1 MHLARWALLASA
13 CGLLL
18 GCQPLHLHSAP
29 FGARTGAPPVA
40 LFEVDWWTELVP
52 STLWEYLPR
61 EPASPASDKD
71 HARVVAL
78 TRDGAVRS
86 LGAGGKVAWSYA
98 TGGKFNAAPLVQEG
112 VVYVPGG
119 DGTLYALDATAGKL
133 LWKYEAKEELATT
146 PVVADG
152 KVLVASQSD
161 ALFVVEQ
168 KTGKWLWQYRRD
180 TPSGF
185 TIRGVSRPT
194 VSGGVAFLGFSD
206 GQLVALRVL
215 DGTVKWERSLSSAGQ
230 FVDVDT
236 TPVID
241 DSGWLFAA
249 SYKDGVYALDA
260 DTGDVKWH
268 TVTQGVTQLT
278 LSGEALFASGD
289 QQVAA
294 LAGANGRWLWTLP
307 IKGTAGRTPV
317 LARGLLLVPTQGEL
331 LFIDPLTGRQRA
343 AWDPGQGVSAPPL
356 WTGSALYV
364 LSNGGYLYAMRLQGK
379 SG

>member
-1 MHLARWALLASA
+1 MHVARRALLASA
-13 CGLLL
+13 CSLLFACHSL
-18 GCQPLHLHSAP
+18 PLASAP
-29 FGARTGAPPVA
+29 FGSQTNTPPVA
-40 LFEVDWWTELVP
+40 LFEVDWWVEIVP

-71 HARVVAL
+71 HARVLTL
-78 TRDGAVRS
+78 TRDGNVRS
-86 LGAGGKVAWSYA
+86 VDVGGKVVWSYA

-112 VVYVPGG
+112 VVYVGGG
-119 DGTLYALDATAGKL
+119 DGTLYALDARDGKL
-133 LWKYEAKEELATT
+133 LWKYEAKEELGTT

-161 ALFVVEQ
+161 ALFVVDQ

-180 TPSGF
+180 SPSGF

-194 VSGGVAFLGFSD
+194 VSQGVAFIGFSD
-206 GQLVALRVL
+206 GQLVALRVA
-215 DGTVKWERSLSSAGQ
+215 DGTVKWERSLSSTGQ

-241 DSGWLFAA
+241 ESGWLFAA

-260 DTGDVKWH
+260 ETGDVKWH
-268 TVTQGVTQLT
+268 TVAQGITQLT
-278 LSGEALFASGD
+278 LSGEVLFASGD

-294 LAGANGRWLWTLP
+294 MAGANGRWLWTLP

-356 WTGSALYV
+356 WTGSELYV
-364 LSNGGYLYAMRLQGK
+364 LSNSGYLYAMRLQGK